1 MQNRR
6 LLFAV
11 IIKLLVISGLLLL
24 VVVLFNSLFV
34 KTSTVPNNSNDELP
48 LAELEIAEMRK
59 GEIRKI
65 RWNNKEVAI
74 LLRQFPERL
83 SQKLIKQSTE
93 EIEVAK
99 EDIHPSIKSQIRSK
113 KLEYFVFFNTGDS
126 RNCPLYHSGGEFKDV
141 CSSNRFDE
149 MGRDL
154 NAKQQGH
161 MIEIPPH
168 YFKQNVVVFGKWQAD

>member
-6 LLFAV
+6 LLFTV

-34 KTSTVPNNSNDELP
+34 KTVSVPRNLNDVLP
-48 LAELEIAEMRK
+48 LVELEIAEMRK
-59 GEIRKI
+59 GEIRKT

-83 SQKLIKQSTE
+83 TQELTQQSTE
-93 EIEVAK
+93 STK
-99 EDIHPSIKSQIRSK
+99 EDIHPSIKQQIRSK
-113 KLEYFVFFNTGDS
+113 KIEYFVFFNTGDS

-141 CSSNRFDE
+141 CSSNRFNE

-154 NAKQQGH
+154 NVKQQGH

-168 YFKQNVVVFGKWQAD
+168 YFKHNVVVFGKWQVE